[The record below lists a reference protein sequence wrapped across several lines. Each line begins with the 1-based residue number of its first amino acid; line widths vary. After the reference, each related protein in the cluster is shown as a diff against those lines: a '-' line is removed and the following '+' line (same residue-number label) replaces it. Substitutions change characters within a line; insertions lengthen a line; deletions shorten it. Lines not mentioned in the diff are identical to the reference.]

1 MKPASGE
8 KRLLPSEY
16 SSTPLYQTDLAQSPL
31 PEILVTIHRYRAPG
45 KVECRRG
52 AEVKT
57 IYLDNGQIIF
67 AASNQIRD
75 SLGDRLLRAGKISQ
89 EQYDESVRLLA
100 TTGKRQGTILTEMQV
115 LEPRELF
122 VTIREQ
128 IQEIVWSVFT
138 WDFGTVAFTPGRD
151 KYHEFVKLKIAVPQ
165 AILQG
170 VRKMPDPRAL
180 VSRLGAK
187 ATVLERTDRKV
198 EDLTLNEDEQRV
210 LDAVDGKQ
218 PLFELVQLPPLAG
231 FDNARILY
239 AFFAL
244 QLIAVK
250 TPVKVQVKTRGGQN
264 YIE

>member
-1 MKPASGE
+1 
-8 KRLLPSEY
+8 LLPSEF
-16 SSTPLYQTDLAQSPL
+16 SSTPLYQTDLAQTPL

-45 KVECRRG
+45 RVECRRG

-57 IYLDNGQIIF
+57 VYLDGGQIIF

-75 SLGDRLLRAGKISQ
+75 SLGDRLLREGKISQ
-89 EQYDESVRLLA
+89 EQYDESVRRLA

-122 VTIREQ
+122 VALREQ
-128 IQEIVWSVFT
+128 IHEIVWSLFA
-138 WDFGTVAFTPGRD
+138 WDSGTVSFAPGRD
-151 KYHEFVKLKIAVPQ
+151 KQHEFVKLKIPIPQ

-170 VRKMPDPRAL
+170 VRRMPDPRAL

-187 ATVLERTDRKV
+187 TTLLDRTDRKV
-198 EDLTLNEDEQRV
+198 EELTLSEDEQHL
-210 LDAVDGKQ
+210 LDSVDGKR
-218 PLFELVQLPPLAG
+218 PLVELVQQPPLPAAE
-231 FDNARILY
+231 NARILY

-250 TPVKVQVKTRGGQN
+250 TPLKVQVKARGGQN
-264 YIE
+264 TAE